1 RKYLTILILML
12 LFEIFL
18 LLFSAIEA
26 MSRGSVFN
34 FSSENKNLLLFMPL
48 LLVFITP
55 VLKLSRNKD
64 IP

>member
-1 RKYLTILILML
+1 ML